1 MGAMIME
8 MCSRDEERIRWIRFF
23 HIVDILIMVL
33 IGFAPLLAAK
43 LLLPD
48 APGTW
53 LVGGVGLIVWDGLL
67 RLIFGVWFKCFFL
80 PMWVWGAFFAAGGL
94 FDF

>member
-1 MGAMIME
+1 MNKDAQG
-8 MCSRDEERIRWIRFF
+8 RWKVGMSNIKLKMR
-23 HIVDILIMVL
+23 VIMVL